1 MAQNGRKI
9 ELCAKLN
16 AAEKKSPDFIVKL
29 VSFEMEEHK
38 MANNQSQS
46 SNSSSSQ
53 NSSKTQSSQST
64 ASASKPQTHSASSST
79 QSQSSSSPSTSSD
92 SATRSSMNSGSGSGD
107 MIEQTIAKG
116 VNSLLQ
122 TLEPQLNRIGTQI
135 INRAMSRGQNFA
147 DTGVKRMQD
156 QPWYMVGGAL
166 ALVAVGVGLLFAF
179 DADSSPE
186 FPSSNNNVQ

>member
-1 MAQNGRKI
+1 M
-9 ELCAKLN
+9 N
-16 AAEKKSPDFIVKL
+16 A
-29 VSFEMEEHK
+29 
-38 MANNQSQS
+38 
-46 SNSSSSQ
+46 
-53 NSSKTQSSQST
+53 
-64 ASASKPQTHSASSST
+64 
-79 QSQSSSSPSTSSD
+79 
-92 SATRSSMNSGSGSGD
+92 GSGSGD

-135 INRAMSRGQNFA
+135 VNRAMSRGQNFA

-179 DADSSPE
+179 DADSS
-186 FPSSNNNVQ
+186 SSDFASSKSNVQ

>member
-1 MAQNGRKI
+1 
-9 ELCAKLN
+9 
-16 AAEKKSPDFIVKL
+16 
-29 VSFEMEEHK
+29 
-38 MANNQSQS
+38 
-46 SNSSSSQ
+46 
-53 NSSKTQSSQST
+53 
-64 ASASKPQTHSASSST
+64 
-79 QSQSSSSPSTSSD
+79 
-92 SATRSSMNSGSGSGD
+92 

-116 VNSLLQ
+116 VTSLLQ

-179 DADSSPE
+179 DADSSRPD
-186 FPSSNNNVQ
+186 FSKSDLQ